1 MLRKLAVLAAFA
13 VLGGAAVA
21 VAAPGD
27 NADNNIAGARQASA
41 RFARLA
47 DAQAAGY
54 GLLTD
59 AAGIQCID
67 LPGTG
72 AMGVHFVKGAHV
84 GDTVLDPKKPEA
96 LVYEPQAGHLHL
108 VALEYVVFQAAW
120 DAEHASPPSLF
131 GQEFMLTPA
140 PNRFGLPAF
149 YSLHA
154 WLYKH
159 NPAGMFAMWN
169 PNVHCPAASGATAS
183 GDMAGMPGM
192 G

>member
-1 MLRKLAVLAAFA
+1 MLRKLALLA
-13 VLGGAAVA
+13 VLTVMGGTAVA
-21 VAAPGD
+21 IAAPGD
-27 NADNNIAGARQASA
+27 NQDNNAAGATQASA
-41 RFARLA
+41 RFARLGEA
-47 DAQAAGY
+47 TAAGFT
-54 GLLTD
+54 LTPD

-72 AMGVHFVKGAHV
+72 AMGVHFVKGSRV
-84 GDTVLDPKKPEA
+84 GDTILDPKRPEA

-108 VALEYVVFQAAW
+108 VALEYIVLQSPW
-120 DAEHASPPSLF
+120 DATHASAPALF
-131 GQEFMLTPA
+131 GHQFMLTPE

-159 NPAGMFAMWN
+159 NPAGEFEMWN
-169 PNVHCPAASGATAS
+169 PNVHCPPVSGAQAPA
-183 GDMAGMPGM
+183 MADMPGM